1 MIDRSS
7 RRRFGQNYLTDKSV
21 IYQIVD
27 KINPGKEDSFIE
39 IGPGQGAI
47 TGSIKN
53 SSQNLT
59 LIEFDKENIAYLK
72 SSLGDGIKIYE
83 EDVLKIDLSFIK
95 NNDRVIGNLPYNI
108 ASQIILRFLELN
120 TKIFDMHFMVQKEM
134 AEVLTSSP
142 GNKSWNKFAVKVAFF
157 YETEILLDIS
167 PEAFDIKPKV
177 DSSLVRFKPI
187 NSQAFEIK
195 KLFQIIDLSFQSKR
209 KTIFNNLKKHNIN
222 WEKLKFDKNLR
233 AEQLSLED
241 FLEIYSSKSLKD
253 QDYLNKYVLKVHGAM
268 KTGLLHSKI
277 LTTIRD
283 PRDVCASFKE
293 FMKSDFE
300 SALTAAKGM
309 IKLVKIQNMLVIIP
323 LVSHC
328 IQV

>member
-7 RRRFGQNYLTDKSV
+7 RRRFGQNYLRDKSV

-27 KINPGKEDSFIE
+27 KINPRKEDSFIE

-47 TGSIKN
+47 TEGIKN
-53 SSQNLT
+53 NSKNLT
-59 LIEFDKENIAYLK
+59 LIEIDKENVAYLK
-72 SSLGDGIKIYE
+72 NSLGNEIEIFE
-83 EDVLKIDLSFIK
+83 EDILKIDLSFIK
-95 NNDRVIGNLPYNI
+95 NNDRIVGNLPYNI

-120 TKIFDMHFMVQKEM
+120 KKISDMHFMVQKEM

-157 YETEILLDIS
+157 YETEILMDIS

-241 FLEIYSSKSLKD
+241 FLEIYK
-253 QDYLNKYVLKVHGAM
+253 NA
-268 KTGLLHSKI
+268 
-277 LTTIRD
+277 
-283 PRDVCASFKE
+283 
-293 FMKSDFE
+293 
-300 SALTAAKGM
+300 
-309 IKLVKIQNMLVIIP
+309 
-323 LVSHC
+323 
-328 IQV
+328 

>member
-7 RRRFGQNYLTDKSV
+7 RRRFGQNYLSDKSV

-27 KINPGKEDSFIE
+27 KINPAKEDSFIE

-47 TGSIKN
+47 TEGIKN
-53 SSQNLT
+53 NSKNLT
-59 LIEFDKENIAYLK
+59 LIEIDRKNVAYLK
-72 SSLGDGIKIYE
+72 SSLGNEIEIFE

-95 NNDRVIGNLPYNI
+95 NNDRIVGNLPYNI

-120 TKIFDMHFMVQKEM
+120 NKIFDMHFMVQKEM

-157 YETEILLDIS
+157 YETEILMDIS

-241 FLEIYSSKSLKD
+241 FLEIYK
-253 QDYLNKYVLKVHGAM
+253 NA
-268 KTGLLHSKI
+268 
-277 LTTIRD
+277 
-283 PRDVCASFKE
+283 
-293 FMKSDFE
+293 
-300 SALTAAKGM
+300 
-309 IKLVKIQNMLVIIP
+309 
-323 LVSHC
+323 
-328 IQV
+328 

>member
-59 LIEFDKENIAYLK
+59 LIEIDKENIAYLK
-72 SSLGDGIKIYE
+72 NSLGDEVEIFE

-241 FLEIYSSKSLKD
+241 FLEIYK
-253 QDYLNKYVLKVHGAM
+253 NA
-268 KTGLLHSKI
+268 
-277 LTTIRD
+277 
-283 PRDVCASFKE
+283 
-293 FMKSDFE
+293 
-300 SALTAAKGM
+300 
-309 IKLVKIQNMLVIIP
+309 
-323 LVSHC
+323 
-328 IQV
+328 

>member
-7 RRRFGQNYLTDKSV
+7 RRRFGQNYLRDKSV

-27 KINPGKEDSFIE
+27 KINPRKEDSFIE

-47 TGSIKN
+47 TGGIKN
-53 SSQNLT
+53 NSKNLT
-59 LIEFDKENIAYLK
+59 LIEVDKENVAYLK
-72 SSLGDGIKIYE
+72 NSLGNEVQIFE

-95 NNDRVIGNLPYNI
+95 NNDRIIGNLPYNI

-120 TKIFDMHFMVQKEM
+120 KKISDMHFMVQKEM

-157 YETEILLDIS
+157 YETEILMDIS

-187 NSQAFEIK
+187 NSQTFEIK

-209 KTIFNNLKKHNIN
+209 KTIFNNLKKHNVN
-222 WEKLKFDKNLR
+222 WEELKFDKNLR
-233 AEQLSLED
+233 AEQLSLEN
-241 FLEIYSSKSLKD
+241 FLEIYK
-253 QDYLNKYVLKVHGAM
+253 NA
-268 KTGLLHSKI
+268 
-277 LTTIRD
+277 
-283 PRDVCASFKE
+283 
-293 FMKSDFE
+293 
-300 SALTAAKGM
+300 
-309 IKLVKIQNMLVIIP
+309 
-323 LVSHC
+323 
-328 IQV
+328 

>member
-59 LIEFDKENIAYLK
+59 LIEIDKENIAYLK
-72 SSLGDGIKIYE
+72 SSLGDGIKIFE

-195 KLFQIIDLSFQSKR
+195 KLFQVIDLSFQSKR

-241 FLEIYSSKSLKD
+241 FLEIYK
-253 QDYLNKYVLKVHGAM
+253 NA
-268 KTGLLHSKI
+268 
-277 LTTIRD
+277 
-283 PRDVCASFKE
+283 
-293 FMKSDFE
+293 
-300 SALTAAKGM
+300 
-309 IKLVKIQNMLVIIP
+309 
-323 LVSHC
+323 
-328 IQV
+328 

>member
-7 RRRFGQNYLTDKSV
+7 RRRFGQNYLRDKSV

-27 KINPGKEDSFIE
+27 KINPRKEDSFIE

-47 TGSIKN
+47 TGGIKN
-53 SSQNLT
+53 NSKNLT
-59 LIEFDKENIAYLK
+59 LIEVDKENVAYLK
-72 SSLGDGIKIYE
+72 NSLGNEVQIFE
-83 EDVLKIDLSFIK
+83 EDVLKIDLSFIE
-95 NNDRVIGNLPYNI
+95 NNDRIIGNLPYNI

-120 TKIFDMHFMVQKEM
+120 KKISDMHFMVQKEM

-157 YETEILLDIS
+157 YETEILMDIS

-241 FLEIYSSKSLKD
+241 FLEIYK
-253 QDYLNKYVLKVHGAM
+253 NA
-268 KTGLLHSKI
+268 
-277 LTTIRD
+277 
-283 PRDVCASFKE
+283 
-293 FMKSDFE
+293 
-300 SALTAAKGM
+300 
-309 IKLVKIQNMLVIIP
+309 
-323 LVSHC
+323 
-328 IQV
+328 

>member
-7 RRRFGQNYLTDKSV
+7 RRRFGQNYLRDKSV

-27 KINPGKEDSFIE
+27 KINPRKEDSFIE

-47 TGSIKN
+47 TRDIKN
-53 SSQNLT
+53 NSKNLT
-59 LIEFDKENIAYLK
+59 LIEIDKENVAYLRN
-72 SSLGDGIKIYE
+72 SLDSGIKIFE

-95 NNDRVIGNLPYNI
+95 NNDRIIGNLPYNI

-120 TKIFDMHFMVQKEM
+120 RKISDMHFMVQKEM

-157 YETEILLDIS
+157 YETEVLMDIS

-177 DSSLVRFKPI
+177 NSSLVRFKPI

-241 FLEIYSSKSLKD
+241 FLEIYK
-253 QDYLNKYVLKVHGAM
+253 NV
-268 KTGLLHSKI
+268 
-277 LTTIRD
+277 
-283 PRDVCASFKE
+283 
-293 FMKSDFE
+293 
-300 SALTAAKGM
+300 
-309 IKLVKIQNMLVIIP
+309 
-323 LVSHC
+323 
-328 IQV
+328 

>member
-7 RRRFGQNYLTDKSV
+7 RRRFGQNYLSDKSV

-27 KINPGKEDSFIE
+27 KINPAKEDSFIE

-47 TGSIKN
+47 TEGIKN
-53 SSQNLT
+53 NSKNLT
-59 LIEFDKENIAYLK
+59 LIEIDKKNVAYLK
-72 SSLGDGIKIYE
+72 NSLGNEIEIFE

-95 NNDRVIGNLPYNI
+95 NNDRIVGNLPYNI

-120 TKIFDMHFMVQKEM
+120 KKISDMHFMVQKEM

-157 YETEILLDIS
+157 YETEILMDIS

-241 FLEIYSSKSLKD
+241 FLEIYK
-253 QDYLNKYVLKVHGAM
+253 NA
-268 KTGLLHSKI
+268 
-277 LTTIRD
+277 
-283 PRDVCASFKE
+283 
-293 FMKSDFE
+293 
-300 SALTAAKGM
+300 
-309 IKLVKIQNMLVIIP
+309 
-323 LVSHC
+323 
-328 IQV
+328 

>member
-59 LIEFDKENIAYLK
+59 LIEIDKENIAYLK
-72 SSLGDGIKIYE
+72 SSLGDGIKIFE

-222 WEKLKFDKNLR
+222 WEKLKFEKNLR

-241 FLEIYSSKSLKD
+241 FLEIYK
-253 QDYLNKYVLKVHGAM
+253 NA
-268 KTGLLHSKI
+268 
-277 LTTIRD
+277 
-283 PRDVCASFKE
+283 
-293 FMKSDFE
+293 
-300 SALTAAKGM
+300 
-309 IKLVKIQNMLVIIP
+309 
-323 LVSHC
+323 
-328 IQV
+328 

>member
-59 LIEFDKENIAYLK
+59 LIEIDKENIAYLK
-72 SSLGDGIKIYE
+72 SSLGDGIKIFE
-83 EDVLKIDLSFIK
+83 EDVLKIDLNFIK

-209 KTIFNNLKKHNIN
+209 KTIFNNLKNHNIN

-241 FLEIYSSKSLKD
+241 FLEIYK
-253 QDYLNKYVLKVHGAM
+253 NA
-268 KTGLLHSKI
+268 
-277 LTTIRD
+277 
-283 PRDVCASFKE
+283 
-293 FMKSDFE
+293 
-300 SALTAAKGM
+300 
-309 IKLVKIQNMLVIIP
+309 
-323 LVSHC
+323 
-328 IQV
+328 

>member
-21 IYQIVD
+21 IYQIVN
-27 KINPGKEDSFIE
+27 KINPSKEDSFIE

-59 LIEFDKENIAYLK
+59 LIEIDKENIAYLK
-72 SSLGDGIKIYE
+72 SSLGDEIKIIE

-157 YETEILLDIS
+157 YETEILMDIS

-209 KTIFNNLKKHNIN
+209 KTIFNNLKNHNIN

-241 FLEIYSSKSLKD
+241 FLEIYK
-253 QDYLNKYVLKVHGAM
+253 NA
-268 KTGLLHSKI
+268 
-277 LTTIRD
+277 
-283 PRDVCASFKE
+283 
-293 FMKSDFE
+293 
-300 SALTAAKGM
+300 
-309 IKLVKIQNMLVIIP
+309 
-323 LVSHC
+323 
-328 IQV
+328 

>member
-7 RRRFGQNYLTDKSV
+7 RRRFGQNYLKDKSV

-27 KINPGKEDSFIE
+27 KIDPRKEDSFIE

-47 TGSIKN
+47 TGAIKN
-53 SSQNLT
+53 NSKNLA
-59 LIEFDKENIAYLK
+59 LVEIDKENVAYLK
-72 SSLGDGIKIYE
+72 NSLGNEIKIFE
-83 EDVLKIDLSFIK
+83 EDVLKIDLGFIK
-95 NNDRVIGNLPYNI
+95 NNDRIIGNLPYNI

-120 TKIFDMHFMVQKEM
+120 KKIFDMHFMVQKEM

-157 YETEILLDIS
+157 YETEILMDIS
-167 PEAFDIKPKV
+167 PEAFDIKPNV

-195 KLFQIIDLSFQSKR
+195 KLFQIIDFCFQSKR

-241 FLEIYSSKSLKD
+241 FLEIYK
-253 QDYLNKYVLKVHGAM
+253 NA
-268 KTGLLHSKI
+268 
-277 LTTIRD
+277 
-283 PRDVCASFKE
+283 
-293 FMKSDFE
+293 
-300 SALTAAKGM
+300 
-309 IKLVKIQNMLVIIP
+309 
-323 LVSHC
+323 
-328 IQV
+328 

>member
-7 RRRFGQNYLTDKSV
+7 RRRFGQNYLRDKSV

-27 KINPGKEDSFIE
+27 KINPRKEDSFIE

-47 TGSIKN
+47 TEGIKN
-53 SSQNLT
+53 NSKNLT
-59 LIEFDKENIAYLK
+59 LIEIDKENVAYLK
-72 SSLGDGIKIYE
+72 NSLGNEIEIFE
-83 EDVLKIDLSFIK
+83 EDILKIDLSFIK
-95 NNDRVIGNLPYNI
+95 NNDRIVGNLPYNI

-120 TKIFDMHFMVQKEM
+120 KKISDMHFMVQKEM

-157 YETEILLDIS
+157 YETEILMDIS

-177 DSSLVRFKPI
+177 NSSLVRFKPI

-233 AEQLSLED
+233 AEQLSLEN
-241 FLEIYSSKSLKD
+241 FLEIYK
-253 QDYLNKYVLKVHGAM
+253 NA
-268 KTGLLHSKI
+268 
-277 LTTIRD
+277 
-283 PRDVCASFKE
+283 
-293 FMKSDFE
+293 
-300 SALTAAKGM
+300 
-309 IKLVKIQNMLVIIP
+309 
-323 LVSHC
+323 
-328 IQV
+328 

>member
-27 KINPGKEDSFIE
+27 KINPCKEDSFIE

-53 SSQNLT
+53 NSKNLT
-59 LIEFDKENIAYLK
+59 VIEIDKENIACLK
-72 SSLGDGIKIYE
+72 SSLGNEIKIFE

-157 YETEILLDIS
+157 YETEILMDIS

-177 DSSLVRFKPI
+177 DSCLVRFKPI

-233 AEQLSLED
+233 AEQLSLQD
-241 FLEIYSSKSLKD
+241 FLEIYK
-253 QDYLNKYVLKVHGAM
+253 NA
-268 KTGLLHSKI
+268 
-277 LTTIRD
+277 
-283 PRDVCASFKE
+283 
-293 FMKSDFE
+293 
-300 SALTAAKGM
+300 
-309 IKLVKIQNMLVIIP
+309 
-323 LVSHC
+323 
-328 IQV
+328 

>member
-7 RRRFGQNYLTDKSV
+7 RRRSGQNYLTDKSV

-27 KINPGKEDSFIE
+27 KINPRKEDSFIE

-47 TGSIKN
+47 TGGIRNN
-53 SSQNLT
+53 SKNLT
-59 LIEFDKENIAYLK
+59 LIEIDKENVSYLK
-72 SSLGDGIKIYE
+72 NSLGDEIEIFE

-95 NNDRVIGNLPYNI
+95 NNDRIVGNLPYNV

-120 TKIFDMHFMVQKEM
+120 KKISDMHFMVQKEM

-157 YETEILLDIS
+157 YETEILMDIS

-195 KLFQIIDLSFQSKR
+195 KLFQIIDLSFQPKR

-222 WEKLKFDKNLR
+222 WEEMKFDKNLR
-233 AEQLSLED
+233 AEQLSLEN
-241 FLEIYSSKSLKD
+241 FLEIYK
-253 QDYLNKYVLKVHGAM
+253 NA
-268 KTGLLHSKI
+268 
-277 LTTIRD
+277 
-283 PRDVCASFKE
+283 
-293 FMKSDFE
+293 
-300 SALTAAKGM
+300 
-309 IKLVKIQNMLVIIP
+309 
-323 LVSHC
+323 
-328 IQV
+328 

>member
-7 RRRFGQNYLTDKSV
+7 RRRFGQNYLSDKSV

-27 KINPGKEDSFIE
+27 KINPAKEDSFIE

-47 TGSIKN
+47 TEDIKN
-53 SSQNLT
+53 NSKNLT
-59 LIEFDKENIAYLK
+59 LIEIDRKNVAYLK
-72 SSLGDGIKIYE
+72 NSLGNEIEIFE

-95 NNDRVIGNLPYNI
+95 NNDRIVGNLPYNI

-120 TKIFDMHFMVQKEM
+120 KKISDMHFMVQKEM

-157 YETEILLDIS
+157 YETEILMDIS

-187 NSQAFEIK
+187 NSEAFEIK

-241 FLEIYSSKSLKD
+241 FLEIYK
-253 QDYLNKYVLKVHGAM
+253 NA
-268 KTGLLHSKI
+268 
-277 LTTIRD
+277 
-283 PRDVCASFKE
+283 
-293 FMKSDFE
+293 
-300 SALTAAKGM
+300 
-309 IKLVKIQNMLVIIP
+309 
-323 LVSHC
+323 
-328 IQV
+328 

>member
-21 IYQIVD
+21 VYQIVD

-59 LIEFDKENIAYLK
+59 LIEIDKENIAYLK
-72 SSLGDGIKIYE
+72 SSLGDGIKIFE

-108 ASQIILRFLELN
+108 ASQIIFRFLELN
-120 TKIFDMHFMVQKEM
+120 SKIFDMHFMVQKEM

-157 YETEILLDIS
+157 YETEVLLDIS

-241 FLEIYSSKSLKD
+241 FLEIYK
-253 QDYLNKYVLKVHGAM
+253 NA
-268 KTGLLHSKI
+268 
-277 LTTIRD
+277 
-283 PRDVCASFKE
+283 
-293 FMKSDFE
+293 
-300 SALTAAKGM
+300 
-309 IKLVKIQNMLVIIP
+309 
-323 LVSHC
+323 
-328 IQV
+328 

>member
-7 RRRFGQNYLTDKSV
+7 RRRFGQNYLSDKSV

-27 KINPGKEDSFIE
+27 KINPAKEDSFIE

-47 TGSIKN
+47 TEGIKN
-53 SSQNLT
+53 NSKNLT
-59 LIEFDKENIAYLK
+59 LIEIDRKNVAYLK
-72 SSLGDGIKIYE
+72 NSLGNEIEIFE

-95 NNDRVIGNLPYNI
+95 NNDRIVGNLPYNV

-120 TKIFDMHFMVQKEM
+120 KKISDMHFMVQKEM

-157 YETEILLDIS
+157 YETEILMDIS

-209 KTIFNNLKKHNIN
+209 KTIFNNLKNHNIN

-241 FLEIYSSKSLKD
+241 FLEIYK
-253 QDYLNKYVLKVHGAM
+253 NA
-268 KTGLLHSKI
+268 
-277 LTTIRD
+277 
-283 PRDVCASFKE
+283 
-293 FMKSDFE
+293 
-300 SALTAAKGM
+300 
-309 IKLVKIQNMLVIIP
+309 
-323 LVSHC
+323 
-328 IQV
+328 

>member
-7 RRRFGQNYLTDKSV
+7 RRRFGQNYLKDKSV

-27 KINPGKEDSFIE
+27 KIDPRKEDSFIE

-47 TGSIKN
+47 TGAIKN
-53 SSQNLT
+53 NSKNLA
-59 LIEFDKENIAYLK
+59 LVEIDKENVAYLK
-72 SSLGDGIKIYE
+72 NSLGNEIKIFE
-83 EDVLKIDLSFIK
+83 EDVLKIDLGFIK
-95 NNDRVIGNLPYNI
+95 NNDRIIGNLPYNI

-120 TKIFDMHFMVQKEM
+120 KKIFDMHFMVQKEM

-157 YETEILLDIS
+157 YETEILMDIS
-167 PEAFDIKPKV
+167 PEAFDIKPNV

-195 KLFQIIDLSFQSKR
+195 KLFQIIDFCFQSKR

-222 WEKLKFDKNLR
+222 WDKLKFVKNLR

-241 FLEIYSSKSLKD
+241 FLEIYK
-253 QDYLNKYVLKVHGAM
+253 NA
-268 KTGLLHSKI
+268 
-277 LTTIRD
+277 
-283 PRDVCASFKE
+283 
-293 FMKSDFE
+293 
-300 SALTAAKGM
+300 
-309 IKLVKIQNMLVIIP
+309 
-323 LVSHC
+323 
-328 IQV
+328 

>member
-1 MIDRSS
+1 M
-7 RRRFGQNYLTDKSV
+7 GQNYLRDKSV

-27 KINPGKEDSFIE
+27 KINPRKEDSFIE

-47 TGSIKN
+47 TGGIKN
-53 SSQNLT
+53 NSKNLT
-59 LIEFDKENIAYLK
+59 LIEVDKENVAYLK
-72 SSLGDGIKIYE
+72 NSLGNEVQIFE

-95 NNDRVIGNLPYNI
+95 DNDRIIGNLPYNI

-120 TKIFDMHFMVQKEM
+120 KKISDMHFMVQKEM

-157 YETEILLDIS
+157 YETEILMDIS

-177 DSSLVRFKPI
+177 NSSLVRFKPI

-241 FLEIYSSKSLKD
+241 FLEIYK
-253 QDYLNKYVLKVHGAM
+253 NA
-268 KTGLLHSKI
+268 
-277 LTTIRD
+277 
-283 PRDVCASFKE
+283 
-293 FMKSDFE
+293 
-300 SALTAAKGM
+300 
-309 IKLVKIQNMLVIIP
+309 
-323 LVSHC
+323 
-328 IQV
+328 

>member
-7 RRRFGQNYLTDKSV
+7 RRRFGQNYLRDKSV

-27 KINPGKEDSFIE
+27 KINPRKEDSFIE

-47 TGSIKN
+47 TGGIKN
-53 SSQNLT
+53 NSKNLT
-59 LIEFDKENIAYLK
+59 LIEVDKENVAYLK
-72 SSLGDGIKIYE
+72 NSLGNEVQIFE

-95 NNDRVIGNLPYNI
+95 NNDRIIGTLPYNI

-120 TKIFDMHFMVQKEM
+120 KKISDMHFMVQKEM

-157 YETEILLDIS
+157 YETEILMDIS

-222 WEKLKFDKNLR
+222 WEELKFDKNLR
-233 AEQLSLED
+233 AEQLSLEN
-241 FLEIYSSKSLKD
+241 FLEIYK
-253 QDYLNKYVLKVHGAM
+253 NA
-268 KTGLLHSKI
+268 
-277 LTTIRD
+277 
-283 PRDVCASFKE
+283 
-293 FMKSDFE
+293 
-300 SALTAAKGM
+300 
-309 IKLVKIQNMLVIIP
+309 
-323 LVSHC
+323 
-328 IQV
+328 

>member
-7 RRRFGQNYLTDKSV
+7 RRRFGQNYLKDKSI

-27 KINPGKEDSFIE
+27 KIDPRKEDSFIE

-47 TGSIKN
+47 TGAIKN
-53 SSQNLT
+53 NSKNLA
-59 LIEFDKENIAYLK
+59 LVEIDKENVAYLK
-72 SSLGDGIKIYE
+72 NSLGNEIKIFE
-83 EDVLKIDLSFIK
+83 EDVLKIDLGFIK
-95 NNDRVIGNLPYNI
+95 NNDRIIGNLPYNI

-120 TKIFDMHFMVQKEM
+120 KKIFDMHFMVQKEM

-157 YETEILLDIS
+157 YETEILMDIS
-167 PEAFDIKPKV
+167 PEAFDIKPNV

-195 KLFQIIDLSFQSKR
+195 KLFQIIDFCFQSKR

-222 WEKLKFDKNLR
+222 WDKLKFDKNLR

-241 FLEIYSSKSLKD
+241 FLEIYK
-253 QDYLNKYVLKVHGAM
+253 NA
-268 KTGLLHSKI
+268 
-277 LTTIRD
+277 
-283 PRDVCASFKE
+283 
-293 FMKSDFE
+293 
-300 SALTAAKGM
+300 
-309 IKLVKIQNMLVIIP
+309 
-323 LVSHC
+323 
-328 IQV
+328 

>member
-7 RRRFGQNYLTDKSV
+7 RRRFGQNYLRDKSV

-27 KINPGKEDSFIE
+27 KINPRKEDSFIE

-47 TGSIKN
+47 TGGIKN
-53 SSQNLT
+53 NSKNLT
-59 LIEFDKENIAYLK
+59 LIEVDKENVAYLK
-72 SSLGDGIKIYE
+72 NSLGNEVQIFE

-95 NNDRVIGNLPYNI
+95 DNDRIIGNLPYNI

-120 TKIFDMHFMVQKEM
+120 KKISDMHFMVQKEM

-157 YETEILLDIS
+157 YETEILMDIS

-177 DSSLVRFKPI
+177 NSSLVRFKPI

-209 KTIFNNLKKHNIN
+209 KTIFNNLKNHNIN

-241 FLEIYSSKSLKD
+241 FLEIYK
-253 QDYLNKYVLKVHGAM
+253 NA
-268 KTGLLHSKI
+268 
-277 LTTIRD
+277 
-283 PRDVCASFKE
+283 
-293 FMKSDFE
+293 
-300 SALTAAKGM
+300 
-309 IKLVKIQNMLVIIP
+309 
-323 LVSHC
+323 
-328 IQV
+328 

>member
-59 LIEFDKENIAYLK
+59 LIEIDKENIAYLK

-83 EDVLKIDLSFIK
+83 EDVIKIDLSFIK

-241 FLEIYSSKSLKD
+241 FLEIYK
-253 QDYLNKYVLKVHGAM
+253 NA
-268 KTGLLHSKI
+268 
-277 LTTIRD
+277 
-283 PRDVCASFKE
+283 
-293 FMKSDFE
+293 
-300 SALTAAKGM
+300 
-309 IKLVKIQNMLVIIP
+309 
-323 LVSHC
+323 
-328 IQV
+328 

>member
-7 RRRFGQNYLTDKSV
+7 RRRFGQNYLKDKSV

-27 KINPGKEDSFIE
+27 KIDPKKEDSFIE

-47 TGSIKN
+47 TGAIKN
-53 SSQNLT
+53 NSKNLA
-59 LIEFDKENIAYLK
+59 LVEIDKENVAYLK
-72 SSLGDGIKIYE
+72 NSLGNEIKIFE
-83 EDVLKIDLSFIK
+83 EDVLKIDLGFIK
-95 NNDRVIGNLPYNI
+95 NNDRIIGNLPYNI

-120 TKIFDMHFMVQKEM
+120 KKIFDMHFMVQKEM

-157 YETEILLDIS
+157 YETEILMDIS
-167 PEAFDIKPKV
+167 PEAFDIKPNV

-195 KLFQIIDLSFQSKR
+195 KLFQIIDFCFQSKR

-222 WEKLKFDKNLR
+222 WDKLKFDKNLR

-241 FLEIYSSKSLKD
+241 FLEIYK
-253 QDYLNKYVLKVHGAM
+253 NA
-268 KTGLLHSKI
+268 
-277 LTTIRD
+277 
-283 PRDVCASFKE
+283 
-293 FMKSDFE
+293 
-300 SALTAAKGM
+300 
-309 IKLVKIQNMLVIIP
+309 
-323 LVSHC
+323 
-328 IQV
+328 

>member
-59 LIEFDKENIAYLK
+59 LIEIDKENIAYLK
-72 SSLGDGIKIYE
+72 SSLGDGIKIFE

-209 KTIFNNLKKHNIN
+209 KTIFNNLKKHNIS

-241 FLEIYSSKSLKD
+241 FLEIYK
-253 QDYLNKYVLKVHGAM
+253 NA
-268 KTGLLHSKI
+268 
-277 LTTIRD
+277 
-283 PRDVCASFKE
+283 
-293 FMKSDFE
+293 
-300 SALTAAKGM
+300 
-309 IKLVKIQNMLVIIP
+309 
-323 LVSHC
+323 
-328 IQV
+328 